1 MTNTKNERDQHE
13 GTNVTEISLL
23 PWNGPW
29 DDHDRD
35 ANFKHDVALYSKL
48 DPMSTIGNL
57 SASTGIP
64 AGAIC
69 RYILA
74 KWSSAG
80 AEALM
85 TLGAT
90 AIVRMTDAIDSA
102 ERAATDEAR
111 LAAYREIASQ
121 LAWLR
126 HPLDHPEV
134 YDEDPI

>member
-1 MTNTKNERDQHE
+1 MS
-13 GTNVTEISLL
+13 EISLL
-23 PWNGPW
+23 PWDGPW

-48 DPMSTIGNL
+48 DPLSTIGNL

-64 AGAIC
+64 TGAIC

-85 TLGAT
+85 ALGAT
-90 AIVRMTDAIDSA
+90 AVVRMTDAIDRA
-102 ERAATDEAR
+102 EQSDSDEER
-111 LAAYREIASQ
+111 LAAYREIAAQ
-121 LAWLR
+121 LSWLR
-126 HPLDHPEV
+126 HPLDNPET
-134 YDEDPI
+134 YDEELS

>member
-1 MTNTKNERDQHE
+1 MVGADPKIDASHI
-13 GTNVTEISLL
+13 GFDVTEISLL

-48 DPMSTIGNL
+48 DPMSTIGTL
-57 SASTGIP
+57 SSATGIP
-64 AGAIC
+64 EGALC

-85 TLGAT
+85 ALGAT
-90 AIVRMTDAIDSA
+90 AIVRMTDAIAEAEDADS
-102 ERAATDEAR
+102 DEHR
-111 LAAYREIASQ
+111 LAAYQEIAAQ
-121 LAWLR
+121 LSWLR

-134 YDEDPI
+134 YDS

>member
-1 MTNTKNERDQHE
+1 M
-13 GTNVTEISLL
+13 TEISLL

-48 DPMSTIGNL
+48 DPMSTISNL

-64 AGAIC
+64 EGALC

-74 KWSSAG
+74 KWASAG

-90 AIVRMTDAIDSA
+90 AIVRMTDAIDEA
-102 ERAATDEAR
+102 EQANSDEHR
-111 LAAYREIASQ
+111 LAAYREIEAQ
-121 LAWLR
+121 LSWLR

-134 YDEDPI
+134 YDD